1 MVQKS
6 FVANSAKII
15 AAHLPLQY
23 GFKLEFVRVE
33 NCKSDP
39 KPKLT
44 QAGADFDL
52 TFDDN
57 YRSLIDRIDRK
68 FVLSLGLENER
79 TLSCQSVG
87 QSIHFFNSHLHKLSE
102 TK

>member
-6 FVANSAKII
+6 FVANTAKII

-33 NCKSDP
+33 NCKSDL

-44 QAGADFDL
+44 HAGADFDL

-57 YRSLIDRIDRK
+57 YRSLIDRK